1 MSDTF
6 EIICLGNELLIG
18 KIVNSNAQWLAKYIT
33 KLGGKV
39 RRITV
44 VGDNIGEIATA
55 LRESLSRHSA
65 FILTTGGLGP
75 TFDDKTMDAVATV
88 LEKPLELNDDAHR
101 MVKNK
106 YQQYEKVTNKKIEL
120 TPARLKMAKLPKDSV
135 PLPNPVGTAPAVLST
150 DAASEIINLPGVPS
164 EMKAIFEASVV
175 PLIRRLIRTQIV
187 CETNVKVT
195 GIIESELAPLLDQV
209 MREVP
214 KVYVKSH
221 PRAAEP
227 IPLLELHVTT
237 RATSEKE
244 AKDRVEVAEKI
255 ICRLIAEHGG
265 KTKPLKP

>member
-1 MSDTF
+1 MSDSF

-33 KLGGKV
+33 NLGGKV

-44 VGDNIGEIATA
+44 VGDDISEIAAA
-55 LRESLSRHSA
+55 LREGLSRNSA

-88 LEKPLELNDDAHR
+88 LKKPLELNDDAYR

-106 YQQYEKVTNKKIEL
+106 YQQYEKVTKKTIEL
-120 TPARLKMAKLPKDSV
+120 TPARVKMAQLPKDSV

-150 DAASEIINLPGVPS
+150 DAASTIISLPGVPS

-175 PLIRRLIRTQIV
+175 PLIKRLIRTHIV
-187 CETNVKVT
+187 YETNLKVT
-195 GIIESELAPLLDQV
+195 EIIESELAPLLDQV
-209 MREVP
+209 MGEVP
-214 KVYVKSH
+214 EVYIKSH

-237 RATSEKE
+237 HATSEKE
-244 AKDRVEVAEKI
+244 AKDRVEAAEKR
-255 ICRLIAEHGG
+255 ICHLIAEHGG
-265 KTKPLKP
+265 KTKPITP